1 MDEFV
6 YNLLLKSRG
15 GLILL
20 GVLRYRL
27 TSLEAK
33 QAGGGSVFT
42 LPVLRQAHHQQQQ
55 QQQENIFAVV
65 FRAEGTV
72 TIPLLTGNRAIPVDD
87 VAFFIQMGPP
97 IVTRLFADDSRVLMC
112 FNQVN
117 NEQIGGG
124 LLWGPTNTSFGLLGK
139 RQILP
144 A

>member
-15 GLILL
+15 GLILF

-27 TSLEAK
+27 SDFEVD
-33 QAGGGSVFT
+33 QAVEGNIFRLSA
-42 LPVLRQAHHQQQQ
+42 LRQAHAQQQQ
-55 QQQENIFAVV
+55 QDNIFALVY
-65 FRAEGTV
+65 RAEGTV
-72 TIPLLTGNRAIPVDD
+72 TIPALTGTRAIPVDD
-87 VAFFIQMGPP
+87 VAFSIQMGPP
-97 IVTRLFADDSRVLMC
+97 IVTRLFSDDSRVLMC

-139 RQILP
+139 RKILP